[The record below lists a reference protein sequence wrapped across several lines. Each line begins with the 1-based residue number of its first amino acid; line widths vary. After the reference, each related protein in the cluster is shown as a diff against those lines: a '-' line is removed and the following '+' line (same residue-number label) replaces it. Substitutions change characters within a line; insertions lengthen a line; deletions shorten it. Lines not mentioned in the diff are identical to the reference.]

1 MDVGGL
7 LLLLSASISSL
18 FPLVKSS
25 VYYVKPSKQLVN
37 VTADTLDYY
46 LQNAEKYFVSNTQLS
61 FLPGIHQLNTVIK
74 IQNVCNFSLIGINI
88 NNDSAVIKCLS
99 TGGIIIINSSYI
111 NVKCLIMT
119 KCRSELPVNRVP
131 GIINNN
137 YNLYVSLLIKDSYS
151 IKIHQL
157 SLLKTQNYSIVLI
170 NVLSDSTISE
180 VSSTGMLI
188 VYNNHE
194 NVQKSEHNLTIIK
207 FYPTST
213 TNCFKFQ
220 DLCYKM
226 FLLLDHTHHININ
239 ISETSFD
246 TENAIFVELRT
257 CDGFMINKITIFN
270 CNFTNIMSTSTD
282 DELAAMIEIYFTGCN
297 TPYYANIQMNQIDI
311 LKCYFFNNLASY
323 MMIIQKDWYTYN
335 AVTIYIRD
343 SEIFENKDVTFLMS
357 KYVGDDPLQPI
368 NIIINNTAF
377 ANIEN
382 DDDPLMNLHGVS
394 LRLEGPIIFTK
405 IKANLGVIFGDK
417 TQVYASG
424 YIEFSNINAFFIVQG
439 TSFYLNTSTLLNFTS
454 DKALSLFKRDA
465 NTYLLYPPCLLQ
477 YTSNAY
483 KGVHVLSDLN
493 VSIIVDDSEFSYFC
507 LNKYCTSHCS
517 WENNTILN
525 EIHPLDIN
533 RKIIKTL
540 DNNLLSMT
548 HSKDICYCFED
559 DIYDCYVD
567 EIRSVYPGQMV
578 YLNLINTFGYEY
590 DFISVTARTG
600 LPTSCRI
607 GKNSELVQL
616 IHKNCTKLQFTIQG
630 TKEWCELFLSYSQT
644 DAVIFYVKFLPCP
657 SGFSLNKLEGY
668 CQCDPLLTSTNIISI
683 TSCNINDQTILHP
696 GSSWIHIT
704 TNHTFQVSPHCPFH
718 YCLPYSSYLNLSN
731 PNSQCQFNRTGLLC
745 GQCKNG
751 LSTVFGTS
759 KCKHCFN
766 VFLSLTVV
774 IAITGIMLV
783 FSLFAFNLT
792 VADGAINA
800 FILYINIV
808 SINSF
813 IIFTHEQTAVAHVLV
828 SLANLDLGFEI
839 CFYNGMDDYSKTW
852 LQLAFPV
859 YIIFIAMLL
868 IITSRYSNKVQRL
881 TARRALPVLG
891 TLFLLSYTKI
901 LRTVSYVLFFY
912 STITDLPSNK
922 TTIVWS
928 VDANV
933 PLFGAKF
940 VVLFTACLILLIII
954 IPFNVVLTFTR
965 ILSRHRTINYFKPLL
980 DVYQGPYKNRYYF
993 WPGLQLLIRA
1003 IFFGLSALDRNINLA
1018 IGLVLLAAM
1027 LGIHGYVRPFKS
1039 SFKNIQEFL
1048 FIFNLIVMFV
1058 FVQYESTN
1066 NIIVNTSVTI
1076 ASIQF
1081 VIILLNNLR
1090 LYRCLPVLESISR
1103 KNKNMVSI
1111 KQFINNKWMHFIKRN
1126 RSHNDH
1132 TQNIPLRNVVPEVA
1146 YNYKDYREPLIG
1158 QDN

>member
-1 MDVGGL
+1 MRLYASLYLGSDVGGNMNL
-7 LLLLSASISSL
+7 LLLLLVSISSL

-25 VYYVKPSKQLVN
+25 VYYVKPSNQQVN
-37 VTADTLDYY
+37 ITANTLDYY
-46 LQNAEKYFVSNTQLS
+46 LQNAEKYFVSNTQLC

-88 NNDSAVIKCLS
+88 NNDSAVVKCLS
-99 TGGIIIINSSYI
+99 TGGIAIINSSYI
-111 NVKCLIMT
+111 NVKSLIMK
-119 KCRSELPVNRVP
+119 KCRSELPVNKVP

-137 YNLYVSLLIKDSYS
+137 YNLHVSLLIKDSYS
-151 IKIHQL
+151 IKMHQL
-157 SLLKTQNYSIVLI
+157 SLLKTQSYSIVLI

-180 VSSTGMLI
+180 VSSSGMLI
-188 VYNNHE
+188 VYNNRK

-207 FYPTST
+207 FYPTSA

-220 DLCYKM
+220 EQCYKIE
-226 FLLLDHTHHININ
+226 FVLLDHTHHINIY

-246 TENAIFVELRT
+246 TENAISVESRT
-257 CDGFMINKITIFN
+257 CDGFNKITIFN
-270 CNFTNIMSTSTD
+270 CNFTNIISTSTD
-282 DELAAMIEIYFTGCN
+282 DELAAIIEMYFTSCN
-297 TPYYANIQMNQIDI
+297 APYYANKQMNQIDI
-311 LKCYFFNNLASY
+311 LKCYFFNNLAWY
-323 MMIIQKDWYTYN
+323 IMIIQKDWYSYN
-335 AVTIYIRD
+335 AVTLYIRD
-343 SEIFENKDVTFLMS
+343 SEIFKNNDITFLMS
-357 KYVGDDPLQPI
+357 KCVGSDLLVQPI
-368 NIIINNTAF
+368 NIIINNTTF
-377 ANIEN
+377 VYIESGDN
-382 DDDPLMNLHGVS
+382 PLMNLYGVS
-394 LRLEGPIIFTK
+394 LQLEGPIIFTE
-405 IKANLGVIFGDK
+405 IEANIIFGDK

-424 YIEFSNINAFFIVQG
+424 YIEFSNINAFFIVQS
-439 TSFYLNTSTLLNFTS
+439 TKFYINTNTLLNFTS
-454 DKALSLFKRDA
+454 DKALSSLFKRDD

-477 YTSNAY
+477 YTTSNDAY
-483 KGVHVLSDLN
+483 KGAHVPSDLN

-507 LNKYCTSHCS
+507 ENKYCTSHCS
-517 WENNTILN
+517 WNNTMLN
-525 EIHPLDIN
+525 EIAPIDIN
-533 RKIIKTL
+533 RKFIKTL
-540 DNNLLSMT
+540 DNNSLSIT

-559 DIYDCYVD
+559 NTYDCYID
-567 EIRSVYPGQMV
+567 EISSVYPGQMI
-578 YLNLINTFGYEY
+578 YLNLINILGYEY
-590 DFISVTARTG
+590 DYISVTARTG

-657 SGFSLNKLEGY
+657 PGFSLNKLEGY

-683 TSCNINDQTILHP
+683 SSCNINDQTIFHP
-696 GSSWIHIT
+696 GNSWIRIT
-704 TNHTFQVSPHCPFH
+704 TNHTFKVSPHCPFH
-718 YCLPYSSYLNLSN
+718 YCSPYSSYLNLSN
-731 PNSQCQFNRTGLLC
+731 PNFQCQFNRAGLLC

-759 KCKHCFN
+759 KCKHCSN
-766 VFLSLTVV
+766 AFLSIT
-774 IAITGIMLV
+774 IAIASAGILLV
-783 FSLFAFNLT
+783 FSLFMFNLT
-792 VADGAINA
+792 VVDGTINA

-813 IIFTHEQTAVAHVLV
+813 IIFTHEQTAAAHVLV
-828 SLANLDLGFEI
+828 SLANLDFGIEM

-881 TARRALPVLG
+881 TARRALAVLG

-940 VVLFTACLILLIII
+940 IALFIACLILFIII

-980 DVYQGPYKNRYYF
+980 DAYQGPY
-993 WPGLQLLIRA
+993 
-1003 IFFGLSALDRNINLA
+1003 
-1018 IGLVLLAAM
+1018 
-1027 LGIHGYVRPFKS
+1027 
-1039 SFKNIQEFL
+1039 
-1048 FIFNLIVMFV
+1048 
-1058 FVQYESTN
+1058 
-1066 NIIVNTSVTI
+1066 IIS
-1076 ASIQF
+1076 
-1081 VIILLNNLR
+1081 
-1090 LYRCLPVLESISR
+1090 
-1103 KNKNMVSI
+1103 
-1111 KQFINNKWMHFIKRN
+1111 
-1126 RSHNDH
+1126 
-1132 TQNIPLRNVVPEVA
+1132 
-1146 YNYKDYREPLIG
+1146 G
-1158 QDN
+1158 QDCNF